1 MMTTALIAPAPAVY
15 ARESWA
21 EIVKS
26 ARMPQ
31 FILPTIALPPAFYAL
46 FALAMGQGSAEAATR
61 TLATFGVFAVM
72 GPALFGFGANI
83 AAERESGQ
91 LELKRLSPMP
101 AGAQIAAKVAATTA
115 FSMVAFA
122 LLYALGIAGG
132 VSLSAAQWAMLVGV
146 HTLAIIPFA
155 LIGLGIGYR
164 LGQKG
169 AIAVANIVFLAM
181 AVLGGLWMP
190 IAVFPEAMQT
200 IAWALPSY
208 HLGEMALMAA
218 GQREA
223 ANLWLHAGPLALIT
237 IAAAVFAWTGERA
250 QAR

>member
-1 MMTTALIAPAPAVY
+1 MMSALIAPAPAVY

-31 FILPTIALPPAFYAL
+31 FIIPTIALPPAFYAL
-46 FALAMGQGSAEAATR
+46 FALAMGQGSAEVATR

-101 AGAQIAAKVAATTA
+101 AGAQIAAKVAATA
-115 FSMVAFA
+115 VFSLVAFA

-132 VSLSAAQWAMLVGV
+132 VSLSVSQWVKLVGV

-190 IAVFPEAMQT
+190 IAVLPEAMQT

-208 HLGEMALMAA
+208 HLGEIALMAA

-237 IAAAVFAWTGERA
+237 LAAALFAWTGERQ

>member
-1 MMTTALIAPAPAVY
+1 MPDVDPHPPARQVY
-15 ARESWA
+15 VREAWA

-26 ARMPQ
+26 ARLPQ
-31 FILPTIALPPAFYAL
+31 FIIPTIALPPAFYAL
-46 FALAMGQGSAEAATR
+46 FALAIGQGSAEVATR
-61 TLATFGVFAVM
+61 NLATFGVFAVM

-101 AGAQIAAKVAATTA
+101 AGAQISARVVATTA
-115 FSMVAFA
+115 FSALAF
-122 LLYALGIAGG
+122 LLIYTLGVMGG
-132 VSLSAAQWAMLVGV
+132 VRLSAGQWAMLAMV
-146 HTLAIIPFA
+146 HTLAVIPFA

-190 IAVFPEAMQT
+190 IAVLPQAMQT
-200 IAWALPSY
+200 MAWALPSY
-208 HLGEMALMAA
+208 HLGEIALMATGRGDGA
-218 GQREA
+218 Q
-223 ANLWLHAGPLALIT
+223 LWLHAGPLLLIT
-237 IAAAVFAWTGERA
+237 AAAGLFAWTGERG
-250 QAR
+250 QAA

>member
-1 MMTTALIAPAPAVY
+1 MVSLIPPARQVY
-15 ARESWA
+15 ARESWV

-26 ARMPQ
+26 VRLPQ

-46 FALAMGQGSAEAATR
+46 FALAMGQGSAEVATR

-83 AAERESGQ
+83 SAERESGQ

-101 AGAQIAAKVAATTA
+101 AGAQIAAKVVATTV
-115 FSMVAFA
+115 FSLVSFA
-122 LLYALGIAGG
+122 MLYILGIIGG
-132 VSLSAAQWAMLVGV
+132 VALSAAQWAMLVAV
-146 HTLAIIPFA
+146 HIIAIVPFA

-164 LGQKG
+164 LGNKG
-169 AIAVANIVFLAM
+169 AIAIANIVFLAM

-190 IAVFPEAMQT
+190 IAVLPEVMQT
-200 IAWALPSY
+200 FAWALPSY
-208 HLGEMALMAA
+208 HLGEIALMAV
-218 GQREA
+218 GQSDDA
-223 ANLWLHAGPLALIT
+223 TLWLHIGPLVLIT
-237 IAAAVFAWTGERA
+237 LAAALFAWTGERQ

>member
-1 MMTTALIAPAPAVY
+1 MMPALIAPAPAVY
-15 ARESWA
+15 ARESRA

-31 FILPTIALPPAFYAL
+31 FIIPTIALPPAFYAL
-46 FALAMGQGSAEAATR
+46 FALAMGQGSAEVATR

-101 AGAQIAAKVAATTA
+101 AGAQIVAKLAATTV
-115 FSMVAFA
+115 FSLVSFA
-122 LLYALGIAGG
+122 MLYALGIAGG
-132 VSLSAAQWAMLVGV
+132 VRLGTDQWAMLVAV
-146 HTLAIIPFA
+146 HTMAIIPFA

-190 IAVFPEAMQT
+190 IAVLPQAMQT

-223 ANLWLHAGPLALIT
+223 ANLWLHAGPLALVT
-237 IAAAVFAWTGERA
+237 LAAALFALTGERQ

>member
-1 MMTTALIAPAPAVY
+1 MMSTALIAPAPAVY

-21 EIVKS
+21 EIIKA

-31 FILPTIALPPAFYAL
+31 FIIPTIAMPPAFYAL
-46 FALAMGQGSAEAATR
+46 FALAMGQGSAEVATR

-101 AGAQIAAKVAATTA
+101 AGAQIAAKVAATTV

-132 VSLSAAQWAMLVGV
+132 VQLSAGQWVMLASV

-169 AIAVANIVFLAM
+169 AIAMANIVFLTM

-190 IAVFPEAMQT
+190 IAVLPQAIQAF
-200 IAWALPSY
+200 AWALPSY
-208 HLGEMALMAA
+208 HLGEIALMAA

-223 ANLWLHAGPLALIT
+223 ANMWLHAAPLALIT
-237 IAAAVFAWTGERA
+237 IAAALFAWTGERQ

>member
-1 MMTTALIAPAPAVY
+1 MMSTLIAPAPAVY

-21 EIVKS
+21 EIIKS

-31 FILPTIALPPAFYAL
+31 FIIPTIALPPAFYAL
-46 FALAMGQGSAEAATR
+46 FALAMGQGSAEVATR

-101 AGAQIAAKVAATTA
+101 AGAQIAAKVAATAA
-115 FSMVAFA
+115 FSLVAFV
-122 LLYALGIAGG
+122 LLYGLGLAGG
-132 VSLSAAQWAMLVGV
+132 VSLSALQWVMLVSV

-190 IAVFPEAMQT
+190 IAVLPDAMQT

-208 HLGEMALMAA
+208 HLGEIALMAV

-223 ANLWLHAGPLALIT
+223 ANLWLHAGPLALIML
-237 IAAAVFAWTGERA
+237 AAAVFAWAGERQ
-250 QAR
+250 QAK

>member
-1 MMTTALIAPAPAVY
+1 MVSLIPPARQVY

-26 ARMPQ
+26 VRLPQ

-46 FALAMGQGSAEAATR
+46 FALAMGQGSAEVATR

-83 AAERESGQ
+83 SAERESGQ

-101 AGAQIAAKVAATTA
+101 AGAQIAAKVVATTV
-115 FSMVAFA
+115 FSLVSFA
-122 LLYALGIAGG
+122 MLYVLGIIGG
-132 VSLSAAQWAMLVGV
+132 VALSAAQWAMLVAV
-146 HTLAIIPFA
+146 HIIAIVPFA

-164 LGQKG
+164 LGNKG
-169 AIAVANIVFLAM
+169 AIAIANIVFLAM

-190 IAVFPEAMQT
+190 IAVLPEVMQT
-200 IAWALPSY
+200 FAWALPSY
-208 HLGEMALMAA
+208 HLGEIALMAV
-218 GQREA
+218 GQSDDA
-223 ANLWLHAGPLALIT
+223 TLWLHIGPLVLIT
-237 IAAAVFAWTGERA
+237 LAAALFAWTGERQ

>member
-1 MMTTALIAPAPAVY
+1 MMSDTLIAPAPAVY
-15 ARESWA
+15 ARESRA
-21 EIVKS
+21 EIIKS

-31 FILPTIALPPAFYAL
+31 FIIPTIALPPAFYAL
-46 FALAMGQGSAEAATR
+46 FALAMGQGSPEGATR
-61 TLATFGVFAVM
+61 ALATFGVFAVM

-101 AGAQIAAKVAATTA
+101 AGAQIAAKVAATGV

-132 VSLSAAQWAMLVGV
+132 VSLTAARWAMLLGV

-169 AIAVANIVFLAM
+169 AIAVANIMFLAM

-190 IAVFPEAMQT
+190 IAVLPQAMQT

-208 HLGEMALMAA
+208 HLGEIALMAV
-218 GQREA
+218 GQRDA
-223 ANLWLHAGPLALIT
+223 ANLWLHAAPLALIT
-237 IAAAVFAWTGERA
+237 LAAALFAWTGEKA

>member
-1 MMTTALIAPAPAVY
+1 MSALIAPAPAVY

-21 EIVKS
+21 EIIKS

-31 FILPTIALPPAFYAL
+31 FIIPTIALPPAFYAL

-61 TLATFGVFAVM
+61 ALATFGVFAVM

-101 AGAQIAAKVAATTA
+101 SGAQIVAKLAATTV
-115 FSMVAFA
+115 FSLVSFA
-122 LLYALGIAGG
+122 MLYALGIAGG
-132 VSLSAAQWAMLVGV
+132 VRLGTGQWAMLVAV

-190 IAVFPEAMQT
+190 IAVLPQAMQT

-218 GQREA
+218 DQREA
-223 ANLWLHAGPLALIT
+223 ANLWLHAGPLAFIT
-237 IAAAVFAWTGERA
+237 LAAALFAWTGER
-250 QAR
+250 QQTK

>member
-1 MMTTALIAPAPAVY
+1 MMSVLIAPAPAVY

-21 EIVKS
+21 EIIKS

-31 FILPTIALPPAFYAL
+31 FIIPTIALPPAFYAL
-46 FALAMGQGSAEAATR
+46 FALAMGQGSAEMATR

-101 AGAQIAAKVAATTA
+101 AGAQIAAKLAATTV
-115 FSMVAFA
+115 FSMVAFV
-122 LLYALGIAGG
+122 LLYALGLAGG
-132 VSLSAAQWAMLVGV
+132 VELTPARWAMLAGV

-169 AIAVANIVFLAM
+169 AIAIANIVFLAM
-181 AVLGGLWMP
+181 AVLGGCGCRLLSFRRLCSPSPGRCRP
-190 IAVFPEAMQT
+190 IT
-200 IAWALPSY
+200 WAKWP
-208 HLGEMALMAA
+208 
-218 GQREA
+218 
-223 ANLWLHAGPLALIT
+223 
-237 IAAAVFAWTGERA
+237 
-250 QAR
+250 

>member
-1 MMTTALIAPAPAVY
+1 MMSILIPPAPAVY
-15 ARESWA
+15 ARESRA

-26 ARMPQ
+26 VRLPQ
-31 FILPTIALPPAFYAL
+31 FIIPTIALPPAFYAL
-46 FALAMGQGSAEAATR
+46 FALAMGQGSAEVATR

-101 AGAQIAAKVAATTA
+101 AGAQIAAKVAATML
-115 FSMVAFA
+115 FSMLSFA
-122 LLYALGIAGG
+122 MLYALGIVGG
-132 VSLSAAQWAMLVGV
+132 VALDAGQWAMLVSV

-169 AIAVANIVFLAM
+169 AIAMANILFLAM

-190 IAVFPEAMQT
+190 IAVLPQAMQAL
-200 IAWALPSY
+200 AWALPSY
-208 HLGEMALMAA
+208 HLGEIALMAV
-218 GQREA
+218 GQRDPQM
-223 ANLWLHAGPLALIT
+223 LWLHTGPLALIT
-237 IAAAVFAWTGERA
+237 LAAGMFAWTGERR
-250 QAR
+250 QGG

>member
-1 MMTTALIAPAPAVY
+1 MMSPLIPPAAPVY

-26 ARMPQ
+26 ARLPQ
-31 FILPTIALPPAFYAL
+31 FIIPTIALPPAFYAL
-46 FALAMGQGSAEAATR
+46 FAFAMGQGSAEVATR
-61 TLATFGVFAVM
+61 SLATFGVFAVM

-101 AGAQIAAKVAATTA
+101 AGAQIAAKVAATTV
-115 FSMVAFA
+115 FCMVSFA
-122 LLYALGIAGG
+122 MLYALGVASGVELGAG
-132 VSLSAAQWAMLVGV
+132 QWAMLVTV

-169 AIAVANIVFLAM
+169 AVALANIVFLAL

-190 IAVFPEAMQT
+190 IAVLPQAMQT
-200 IAWALPSY
+200 FAWALPSY
-208 HLGEMALMAA
+208 HLGEIALMAV
-218 GQREA
+218 GQANA
-223 ANLWLHAGPLALIT
+223 ANLWLHAGLLALIT
-237 IAAAVFAWTGERA
+237 FAAGLFAWTGERQ
-250 QAR
+250 QAG

>member
-1 MMTTALIAPAPAVY
+1 MMSALIAPAPSVY

-21 EIVKS
+21 EIIKS

-31 FILPTIALPPAFYAL
+31 FIIPTIALPPAFYAL
-46 FALAMGQGSAEAATR
+46 FALAMGQGSAEVATR

-83 AAERESGQ
+83 AVERENGQ

-101 AGAQIAAKVAATTA
+101 AGAQIVAKLAATTV
-115 FSMVAFA
+115 FSMVSFA
-122 LLYALGIAGG
+122 MLYALGLAGG
-132 VSLSAAQWAMLVGV
+132 VALGAGQWAMLVTV
-146 HTLAIIPFA
+146 HTLAILPFA

-169 AIAVANIVFLAM
+169 AVAVANIVFLAM

-190 IAVFPEAMQT
+190 IAVLPEVMQAF
-200 IAWALPSY
+200 AWTLPSY
-208 HLGEMALMAA
+208 HLGEIALMAV

-237 IAAAVFAWTGERA
+237 LAAALFAWTGERQ

>member
-1 MMTTALIAPAPAVY
+1 MMSILVPPAPRVY
-15 ARESWA
+15 AHESWA
-21 EIVKS
+21 EIIKS

-31 FILPTIALPPAFYAL
+31 FIIPTIALPPAFYAL
-46 FALAMGQGSAEAATR
+46 FAMAMGQGSAEVATR

-101 AGAQIAAKVAATTA
+101 AGAQIAAKVAATSA

-122 LLYALGIAGG
+122 LLYGLGIAEG
-132 VSLSAAQWAMLVGV
+132 VSLNTARWVMLVGV
-146 HTLAIIPFA
+146 HTLAIFPFA

-190 IAVFPEAMQT
+190 IAVLPEAMQA

-208 HLGEMALMAA
+208 HLGEIALMAA

-223 ANLWLHAGPLALIT
+223 ANLWLHAWPLTLIT
-237 IAAAVFAWTGERA
+237 LAAALFAWTGERK
-250 QAR
+250 QAK

>member
-31 FILPTIALPPAFYAL
+31 FIIPTIALPPAFYAL
-46 FALAMGQGSAEAATR
+46 FALAMGQGSAEGATR
-61 TLATFGVFAVM
+61 ALATFGVFAVM

-101 AGAQIAAKVAATTA
+101 AGAQIAAKVAATTVFSLIA
-115 FSMVAFA
+115 FV

-132 VSLSAAQWAMLVGV
+132 IQLSAAQWAVLSGV

-190 IAVFPEAMQT
+190 IAVLPQAMQT
-200 IAWALPSY
+200 IAWTLPSY

-218 GQREA
+218 GQREV

-237 IAAAVFAWTGERA
+237 LAAALFAWTGEKA

>member
-1 MMTTALIAPAPAVY
+1 MMSDVLIAPAPAVY

-21 EIVKS
+21 EFVKS

-31 FILPTIALPPAFYAL
+31 FIIPTIALPPAFYAL
-46 FALAMGQGSAEAATR
+46 FALAMGQGSAEVATR

-115 FSMVAFA
+115 FCLVSFA
-122 LLYALGIAGG
+122 MLYGLGIAGG
-132 VSLSAAQWAMLVGV
+132 VSLTASQWLLLLAV

-190 IAVFPEAMQT
+190 IAVLPEAMKT

-223 ANLWLHAGPLALIT
+223 ANLWLHAGPLALT
-237 IAAAVFAWTGERA
+237 TLAAALFAWTGERR
-250 QAR
+250 QAK

>member
-1 MMTTALIAPAPAVY
+1 MMSVLIAPAPAVY

-21 EIVKS
+21 EIIKS

-31 FILPTIALPPAFYAL
+31 FIIPTIALPPAFYAL
-46 FALAMGQGSAEAATR
+46 FALAMGQGSAEMATR
-61 TLATFGVFAVM
+61 TLATFGVFAVI

-101 AGAQIAAKVAATTA
+101 AGAQIAAKLAATTV
-115 FSMVAFA
+115 FSMVAFV
-122 LLYALGIAGG
+122 LIYALGLVGG
-132 VSLSAAQWAMLVGV
+132 VELTPARWAMLAGV

-169 AIAVANIVFLAM
+169 AIAIANIVFLAM

-190 IAVFPEAMQT
+190 IAVFPEAMQF

-237 IAAAVFAWTGERA
+237 LAAALFAWTGERQ